1 MKKIV
6 SLIAMA
12 VLLTAELCAQSYT
25 TWPTPSRDTLSC
37 GRQSNYYYSRW
48 LDTTEYYLQPPWNL
62 WIRSGS
68 NMWGSGAYNEI
79 NGCCDNCIYIQR
91 NEVSRPI
98 RIKGLWAML
107 EHNRRGEDWYYGDV
121 YIVDT
126 NRLPEYLYL
135 YVRDTNVEIPSYEKP
150 NSNFVRRVAT
160 VRWDTA
166 QPKMMCIRQDA
177 EGLCYRKYCQV
188 YEALLD
194 TALTLSGELWIGG
207 SSNSTSY
214 GNGLIPG
221 TNISSYHFDHMP
233 SLYRFFYSCDVINT
247 RWSHHIYSEDP
258 DGPWYYCPGGGEYTE
273 FGPFGYILDEQQWLV
288 EVASAD
294 SARGFGTPRAFY
306 PDSSYT
312 TIRALAKSCYQFS
325 HWNDGVTDNPRT
337 VFVTQDTTF
346 TAYFDTV
353 SVYNVEVGSNDDS
366 MGYAE
371 LLERRPP
378 WDDYHLTQDDLYRD
392 PYDLGILNNY
402 YRRGSDS
409 TYCKGD
415 PAQMRAHARDGYYFW
430 YWNDGIAVNPRFV
443 AVTQDTQFTAIFSQ
457 DTPPPTCR
465 EVNGLEATV
474 DDDGRVRLTWA
485 SGVDVLHVG
494 WEVAW
499 GLDGTPAYQCNT
511 RLCSTATVID
521 SLEKGQWYVAY
532 VRAICMHDSTEYYS
546 DWSRG
551 VRVYIPLDI
560 KYTVTAEANYE
571 ERGYVAGGGV
581 YEEGALATLTAYAVD
596 PYGFLW
602 WNDGATMNPRYVEV
616 TQDTSFTALFVT
628 REGIATA
635 DSLGSVFILLP
646 NPASG
651 SVRCVLEGV
660 PFPGGVLTMADASG
674 REVMRKKLLPQT
686 ISHTIM
692 LTDYPKG
699 VYFITLTTAEGSST
713 QKLIVE

>member
-247 RWSHHIYSEDP
+247 RW
-258 DGPWYYCPGGGEYTE
+258 
-273 FGPFGYILDEQQWLV
+273 
-288 EVASAD
+288 
-294 SARGFGTPRAFY
+294 
-306 PDSSYT
+306 
-312 TIRALAKSCYQFS
+312 IRAYCFIVVLI
-325 HWNDGVTDNPRT
+325 
-337 VFVTQDTTF
+337 
-346 TAYFDTV
+346 
-353 SVYNVEVGSNDDS
+353 
-366 MGYAE
+366 
-371 LLERRPP
+371 
-378 WDDYHLTQDDLYRD
+378 LY
-392 PYDLGILNNY
+392 
-402 YRRGSDS
+402 
-409 TYCKGD
+409 
-415 PAQMRAHARDGYYFW
+415 
-430 YWNDGIAVNPRFV
+430 
-443 AVTQDTQFTAIFSQ
+443 
-457 DTPPPTCR
+457 
-465 EVNGLEATV
+465 
-474 DDDGRVRLTWA
+474 
-485 SGVDVLHVG
+485 
-494 WEVAW
+494 
-499 GLDGTPAYQCNT
+499 
-511 RLCSTATVID
+511 
-521 SLEKGQWYVAY
+521 
-532 VRAICMHDSTEYYS
+532 
-546 DWSRG
+546 
-551 VRVYIPLDI
+551 
-560 KYTVTAEANYE
+560 
-571 ERGYVAGGGV
+571 
-581 YEEGALATLTAYAVD
+581 
-596 PYGFLW
+596 
-602 WNDGATMNPRYVEV
+602 
-616 TQDTSFTALFVT
+616 
-628 REGIATA
+628 
-635 DSLGSVFILLP
+635 
-646 NPASG
+646 
-651 SVRCVLEGV
+651 
-660 PFPGGVLTMADASG
+660 
-674 REVMRKKLLPQT
+674 
-686 ISHTIM
+686 
-692 LTDYPKG
+692 
-699 VYFITLTTAEGSST
+699 
-713 QKLIVE
+713 